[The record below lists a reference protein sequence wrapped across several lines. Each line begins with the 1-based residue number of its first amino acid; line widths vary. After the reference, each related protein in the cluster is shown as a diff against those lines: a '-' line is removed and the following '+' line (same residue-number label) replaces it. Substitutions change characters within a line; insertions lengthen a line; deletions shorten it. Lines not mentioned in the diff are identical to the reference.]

1 MIFKNAPFTLSKSKK
16 DVIYLS
22 GVSSK
27 VEYSDLSKILKY
39 IMARLYSNAIVKM
52 RYDKNIPL
60 EDPLDAET
68 WHLNYQSYHF
78 ILHKSSFKN
87 QDVLLKVLHFL
98 SGKSYIFFG
107 SFPEWEYAVLPLE
120 FEENKTEY
128 RIKITNDVC
137 LRVLQEINNYVEL
150 IYNDTEL
157 QDRLMSAV
165 NTSDVENA
173 IDKPSFFGIFK
184 TILDE
189 RRVYLKVRDNES
201 AYGLGVEDAR
211 IACDVE
217 IKGNRELTHREA
229 SSNGGLSSYDGNR
242 KLQPIVNELVIKFC
256 QNKAYH
262 EKNKFYEDIYDT
274 LEKDYLHLLKEYS
287 AYKRYLKDEN
297 VDWQRT
303 IYDWCRVCMKR
314 NNVTYTINKR
324 IKPKYRKIT

>member
-1 MIFKNAPFTLSKSKK
+1 
-16 DVIYLS
+16 
-22 GVSSK
+22 
-27 VEYSDLSKILKY
+27 
-39 IMARLYSNAIVKM
+39 MARLYSNAIVKI
-52 RYDKNIPL
+52 RYDKGTPPEN
-60 EDPLDAET
+60 PLDAET
-68 WHLNYQSYHF
+68 WHLNSQSYHF
-78 ILHKSSFKN
+78 ILHKSSFDQPQAQREPESKRTKSREQN
-87 QDVLLKVLHFL
+87 QDALRNVLYFL

-107 SFPEWEYAVLPLE
+107 SFSEWEYAVLPLE

-128 RIKITNDVC
+128 RIKISNDVC
-137 LRVLQEINNYVEL
+137 LRVLQDINNYVEL

-165 NTSDVENA
+165 NTPDVEYEVE
-173 IDKPSFFGIFK
+173 KQSFFKVFK

-189 RRVYLKVRDNES
+189 RRVYPIVKDNES
-201 AYGLGVEDAR
+201 AYNLDVEDAR

-256 QNKAYH
+256 QHKTYH
-262 EKNKFYEDIYDT
+262 ERSKFYDDIYGT

-303 IYDWCRVCMKR
+303 IYDWCRACMKR